1 MLKILLFIFISLL
14 LEGCFLSFTP
24 KEKRETIFQDY
35 AYDKFDGDRRKL
47 IYLAKSRLG
56 TPYRYGGM
64 DERGFDCS
72 GFVCY
77 VYKNAIG
84 KKLPRSSKEQSKYVE
99 ILDTSKLTEGDI
111 LFFDT
116 SEKGE
121 INHCGIY
128 LGGGKFIHSSSGKV
142 YGVTIS
148 DFTKGFYKKAFRFGG
163 RVIR

>member
-1 MLKILLFIFISLL
+1 MLKILVYIFISLS
-14 LEGCFLSFTP
+14 LEGCFLSFSP
-24 KEKRETIFQDY
+24 QNNEKSISQNSS
-35 AYDKFDGDRRKL
+35 YDKFDNDCQKL
-47 IYLAKSRLG
+47 IYLAKSKLG

-77 VYKNAIG
+77 VYKNALG
-84 KKLPRSSKEQSKYVE
+84 KKLPRSSKDQSKYVR
-99 ILDTSKLTEGDI
+99 ILDVSKLSKGDI

-116 SEKGE
+116 SGRGE

-128 LGGGKFIHSSSGKV
+128 LGDGKFIHSSSGKA

-163 RVIR
+163 SVK